1 MLIGLKV
8 SSLACKC
15 VFYRREH
22 NAKEGRTL
30 RNWILKVLKYK
41 NEIYQQQI
49 ELKEYMKKMEPFV

>member
-8 SSLACKC
+8 SSLVCKC

-22 NAKEGRTL
+22 NAKERRTL